1 MDNYPNNGIKTFV
14 KHEHQQRNE
23 ARKPGF
29 SDNNCINLPC
39 AISRDACCCFAV
51 AIETSPASLDHF
63 GEPNT
68 TGRSF
73 TRLSWALTQLWTST
87 DATHSD
93 TIVTPDLL
101 LCCAKS
107 SWSHLKHIESTI
119 CTWLKMLKASA

>member
-87 DATHSD
+87 DATPSD
-93 TIVTPDLL
+93 TIVTPDPL
-101 LCCAKS
+101 LCCKVILVS
-107 SWSHLKHIESTI
+107 FET
-119 CTWLKMLKASA
+119 C